1 MQQRARPTG
10 WASYPRSKH
19 QQGHPN
25 FDPDRGELTADP
37 DDLIQQAGSGEQVG
51 AVPVGQAGSRERINF
66 GEEIGVFKDQE
77 GNAAPTTVG
86 IVHYSKKGA
95 HIVPARPQ

>member
-1 MQQRARPTG
+1 M
-10 WASYPRSKH
+10 
-19 QQGHPN
+19 
-25 FDPDRGELTADP
+25 
-37 DDLIQQAGSGEQVG
+37 
-51 AVPVGQAGSRERINF
+51 PVGQAGSRERINF